1 MSDAVVIGAG
11 FGGLLCGKILS
22 RRGFHVTILERGTQP
37 GGALRTFV
45 RDGVRFDTGF
55 HSVGGREPGGPLAAI
70 LRSIGVDGLPWI
82 AMEPDEI
89 VGGTDPF
96 LRLST
101 GWEEEQEHV
110 LEPYRQGV
118 WRLAGGG
125 KTLVDALAAGQE
137 ILLQKEV
144 TALEDHTAVCS
155 DGSCYRGD
163 VIVSDIH
170 PQITLQLLHDPVRP
184 VYRKRIERMENGPGI
199 LTVNAKLRPETL
211 QYINHSIF
219 LDDEVMIHFGE
230 PDDCGFA
237 RSLDLMK
244 FAEMP
249 GQAGNDAQKQAEKMI
264 RKAAE
269 RLPGLPEAI
278 EQYWIS
284 TPQTW
289 ERYTGTPGGTAYG
302 LRKHDRQD
310 YIAPQTPLP
319 WLYLTGQNLGLH
331 GLLGTAVTALNTCKA
346 IAL

>member
-22 RRGFHVTILERGTQP
+22 RRGFRVTILERGVQA
-37 GGALRTFV
+37 GGALQTFV
-45 RDGVRFDTGF
+45 RDGIRFDTGF

-70 LRSIGVDGLPWI
+70 LRSIGVNGLPWI

-89 VGGTDPF
+89 VGGTGPF

-101 GWEEEQEHV
+101 GWEEEREHV
-110 LEPYRQGV
+110 LAPYRQGV

-125 KTLVDALAAGQE
+125 KILVDALADGQD
-137 ILLQKEV
+137 IRLQKEV
-144 TALEDHTAVCS
+144 TALEDHTAVCA
-155 DGSCYRGD
+155 DGSRYRGD

-170 PQITLQLLHDPVRP
+170 PQLTLKLLRDPVRP
-184 VYRKRIERMENGPGI
+184 AYRKRIEQMENGPGI
-199 LTVNAKLRPETL
+199 LTVNAKLKPATL
-211 QYINHSIF
+211 KYLNRNIF

-230 PDDCGFA
+230 PDEEGFA
-237 RSLDLMK
+237 RSVDLLA
-244 FAEMP
+244 FARMP
-249 GQAGNDAQKQAEKMI
+249 GQAERLI

-331 GLLGTAVTALNTCKA
+331 GLLGTAVTALNTCKS